1 MTVPDTT
8 AGAGAGAGADDGA
21 RLVLRLVRCRG
32 LPCIGAFAVP
42 PAGAGVAAALMLGG
56 PPLSPVDS
64 EDADRCAIARIDGQW
79 VLTNQS
85 RSLVCALNGQRIGV
99 GKRPALF
106 DGDMLELG
114 LLRFEVDAMHGPGHG
129 VGEAAPP
136 PWMRLGAHDIFSHTE
151 DESVAEFDLRHRA
164 SPSGSAW

>member
-1 MTVPDTT
+1 MTVPYTT
-8 AGAGAGAGADDGA
+8 ADADGGAP
-21 RLVLRLVRCRG
+21 LVLRLVRCRG

-64 EDADRCAIARIDGQW
+64 ADADRCAIARIDGQW

-106 DGDMLELG
+106 DGDVLELG

-129 VGEAAPP
+129 VAEAAPP
-136 PWMRLGAHDIFSHTE
+136 PWVRLGAHDPISDTA
-151 DESVAEFDLRHRA
+151 DERVAEFDLRYRT
-164 SPSGSAW
+164 SPPDSAW